1 MLHKRSNIG
10 GHSCGS
16 RNPESS
22 QETGFRIKPALS
34 RPHGCGLTSHQL
46 SSPQRAFT
54 LIELLVVIAI
64 IALLMAILMPTL
76 QRVKKQAKAVVCQS
90 ALHQWAVIFE
100 MYAGQND
107 GFFWSGDFARDGW
120 EQYCWTEPLR
130 PFYNND
136 EKVRLCPMATKF
148 REEGARD
155 PFAAWGPVRQTGEQ
169 RGSYGMNNWL
179 CNPAPEV
186 EFIHGREATVDN
198 WRNAYVEQAAKIPML
213 LDCAHVEGKPYAFDT
228 PPEHDGDISTYGVS
242 ALQMKRFCLNR
253 HDGTANGAFL
263 DSSVRK
269 IGLKEL
275 WTFKWH
281 RTFDRRGIWTKVGG
295 VQPGDWPDWMR
306 NFKDY

>member
-1 MLHKRSNIG
+1 VS
-10 GHSCGS
+10 
-16 RNPESS
+16 
-22 QETGFRIKPALS
+22 KP
-34 RPHGCGLTSHQL
+34 
-46 SSPQRAFT
+46 RAFT

-64 IALLMAILMPTL
+64 IALLMAILMPAL
-76 QRVKKQAKAVVCQS
+76 QRIKKQAKAIACQS
-90 ALHQWAVIFE
+90 TLHQWAVIFE

-155 PFAAWGPVRQTGEQ
+155 PFAAWGPVRTTGEQ
-169 RGSYGMNNWL
+169 RGSFGMNNWL
-179 CNPAPEV
+179 CHPAPEV
-186 EFIHGREATVDN
+186 EFIHSREATKDN
-198 WRNAYVEQAAKIPML
+198 WRNAYVEQTAKIPML

-228 PPEHDGDISTYGVS
+228 PPEYDGDISTYGVS
-242 ALQMKRFCLNR
+242 SLQVKRFCLNR
-253 HDGTANGAFL
+253 HNGTINGAFL
-263 DSSVRK
+263 DFSVRK

-281 RTFDRRGIWTKVGG
+281 RSFNTHGIWTQAGG

-306 NFKDY
+306 NLKDY